1 MTLLRHIGGSAR
13 HCCSLLLLSTLAG
26 QSWAEELLSMA
37 PEQTQLSFGV
47 IGLENL
53 GEGDNLAVE
62 LDGYDV
68 TALTSRQGGELLLDM
83 PMQLSGGRHPLVVL
97 VFYANGNVDTL
108 LEASVEVADVE
119 VGESASPQVAGPDD
133 GLVIDDGT
141 APVAESSG
149 GSREHSLYVLLSN
162 NYRIDE
168 KNPENYADTPR
179 YASNGGVS
187 YRGQGE
193 GELGRWQA
201 ELDALYDNNSL
212 NNPNGYEWELPNYRL
227 AASRGSGLYRQG
239 LALGNYNVAREDL
252 LFSAYQR
259 RGAVVTL
266 GDALE
271 GPLQLDVFG
280 VQSEPLTDYRHRL
293 GFPGRSEERSAGGL
307 LTFAPLP
314 DDPQLLQ
321 ITAGFIDGETT
332 DSSIGQ
338 WSPDQAIRYAGNS
351 WNLGVDSRLG
361 NNSLWLHAD
370 YASASFDSDGLG
382 FGEGARRDQ
391 SHDLQAQ
398 LNSGSWFAAGPFDQ
412 WSLTLQRR
420 QVGLDYFSLGNLY
433 LPGDLQLDRVNWQG
447 FIGNLQME
455 AELAR
460 ETNNLDDQAAV
471 ADQVTQRR
479 IFNLYYYPMVDAE
492 ALPWKLLGVPSL
504 NAGLSETRR
513 RQDRED
519 AEVVG
524 FDVNDRTR
532 ESLFGI
538 NFYQNRWNWSVQHS
552 VQDTRDH
559 SQSVEQQGFLVYE
572 PPSDQRNRMTTLQLG
587 YTPLD
592 NLSLSTSWQWSKQQA
607 LDDGDIYRS
616 TSRGLDMVWQI
627 VPQRWRLN
635 ASYYHGRDRSHFG
648 ESGFLGDNQLQQTA
662 NLQLTWS
669 ASQPKGLSPGIDWF
683 LKGSYAKQDSELY
696 DLGREDWQLLL
707 GFDLRWDTH
716 SN

>member
-1 MTLLRHIGGSAR
+1 MTLLRHVGGSAR
-13 HCCSLLLLSTLAG
+13 HCCSLLLLGTLAG
-26 QSWAEELLSMA
+26 QSVAEELLSMGA
-37 PEQTQLSFGV
+37 EQKQLNFGV
-47 IGLENL
+47 IGLEEL
-53 GEGDNLAVE
+53 GEGDYLAVE

-68 TALTSRQGGELLLDM
+68 TALTTRNAGELVLEM
-83 PMQLSGGRHPLVVL
+83 PTRLSGGRHPLMVL

-108 LEASVEVADVE
+108 LEASVEVAE
-119 VGESASPQVAGPDD
+119 PGSAQASEPGD
-133 GLVIDDGT
+133 GAAEGAEAQRVDG
-141 APVAESSG
+141 SG
-149 GSREHSLYVLLSN
+149 SYAAAGSRDHALYALFSN
-162 NYRIDE
+162 NYRVDE
-168 KNPENYADTPR
+168 RNPASYPDRPR
-179 YASNGGVS
+179 YASNGGLS
-187 YRGQGE
+187 YRGQGA
-193 GELGRWQA
+193 GEYGRWQA

-212 NNPNGYEWELPNYRL
+212 NNPNGYEWELPHYRL
-227 AASRGSGLYRQG
+227 AASRGRGLNHQG

-271 GPLQLDVFG
+271 GPLQLDVFA

-321 ITAGFIDGETT
+321 LSAGFIDGETT

-338 WSPDQAIRYAGNS
+338 WSPDQSVRYAGSS
-351 WNLGVDSRLG
+351 WNLGGDSRMG

-382 FGEGARRDQ
+382 FGEGERRDQ

-433 LPGDLQLDRVNWQG
+433 QPGDLLLDRINWQG
-447 FIGNLQME
+447 YLGNLQME
-455 AELAR
+455 AEWAQ
-460 ETNNLDDQAAV
+460 ETNNLDGRAEL
-471 ADQVTQRR
+471 ADQVVQRR
-479 IFNLYYYPMVDAE
+479 LFNLYYYPMVDAK
-492 ALPWKLLGVPSL
+492 ALPWTLLGMPSL
-504 NAGLSETRR
+504 NAGFTETRR
-513 RQDRED
+513 RQDRDD

-532 ESLFGI
+532 ESLFGV
-538 NFYQNRWNWSVQHS
+538 NFYHNRWNWSVQHS
-552 VQDTRDH
+552 VQDTRDR
-559 SQSVEQQGFLVYE
+559 SRPVEQQGFLVYE
-572 PPSDQRNRMTTLQLG
+572 PPSDQRHRMTTLQLG
-587 YTPLD
+587 YTPFD
-592 NLSLSTSWQWSKQQA
+592 NLSLSTSWQWSKQQE
-607 LDDGDIYRS
+607 LDDDNIYRS
-616 TSRGLDMVWQI
+616 TSRGLDMAWQI

-635 ASYYHGRDRSHFG
+635 ASYYRGRDRSHFG

-669 ASQPKGLSPGIDWF
+669 TSQPKGLRPGVDWF
-683 LKGSYAKQDSELY
+683 LKSSYAKQSSELY

-716 SN
+716 TY